1 MLQGETLAVA
11 YADDAGE
18 RTPEQAAVSIE
29 SGSVYATLVVRQ
41 SIVLLMRLTHEL
53 KTLTELRDYA
63 RMLLQEAEQM
73 YPADADAGRS
83 DEELRV
89 RLTDN
94 IDCARQLYAQR
105 AALEGS
111 AAAGLLDDQIAATI
125 DAQQSTPFARELA
138 AIVGHL
144 DLRRAAEAS

>member
-1 MLQGETLAVA
+1 
-11 YADDAGE
+11 
-18 RTPEQAAVSIE
+18 
-29 SGSVYATLVVRQ
+29 
-41 SIVLLMRLTHEL
+41 MRLTHEL

-73 YPADADAGRS
+73 SLADADAGRS

-125 DAQQSTPFARELA
+125 DASS
-138 AIVGHL
+138 
-144 DLRRAAEAS
+144 LRRSHASWRRSSATSICAARQKPPDES